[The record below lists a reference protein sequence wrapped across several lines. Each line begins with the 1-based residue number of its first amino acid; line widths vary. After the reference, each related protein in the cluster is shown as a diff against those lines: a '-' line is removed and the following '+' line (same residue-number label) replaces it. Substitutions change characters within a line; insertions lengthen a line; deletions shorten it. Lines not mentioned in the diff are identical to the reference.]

1 MFNPQHQNIYREF
14 LAGAEM
20 VTLDGNG
27 RILIPRGLVDM
38 ACIKQD
44 VKILGLGESI
54 ELWALEKYMEQR
66 MGSEEFGKALESV
79 MCGPVF

>member
-1 MFNPQHQNIYREF
+1 
-14 LAGAEM
+14 
-20 VTLDGNG
+20 
-27 RILIPRGLVDM
+27 M